1 MFLFAGCSK
10 PQTCPEWNAE
20 GYNTVASAICNY
32 KDTDSEENVMV
43 TGWMYEKHST
53 GNESIP
59 YFYLADTED
68 DASQF
73 IIVNTY
79 AYPEWDPDTFRGVK
93 LYVTGTISQISL
105 PENGHGDTAPCL
117 FPTIIDTIKNN

>member
-1 MFLFAGCSK
+1 MKTNYILLIIGMFLFAGCSK

-53 GNESIP
+53 GN
-59 YFYLADTED
+59 
-68 DASQF
+68 
-73 IIVNTY
+73 
-79 AYPEWDPDTFRGVK
+79 G
-93 LYVTGTISQISL
+93 
-105 PENGHGDTAPCL
+105 PC
-117 FPTIIDTIKNN
+117 